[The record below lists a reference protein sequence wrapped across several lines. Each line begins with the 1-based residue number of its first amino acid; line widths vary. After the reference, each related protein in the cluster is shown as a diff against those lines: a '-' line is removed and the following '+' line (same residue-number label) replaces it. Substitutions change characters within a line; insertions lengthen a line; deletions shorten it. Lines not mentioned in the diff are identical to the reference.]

1 MLRGVVFSCRVSVHE
16 QIKDELVQLGKLQGF
31 ISESEY
37 NMDGEKLDVT
47 WRRVERG
54 SPTYVFEVQ
63 IGGDIYHA
71 LAKLKHAHDLWNSN
85 IFLITTKNDMTKVQ
99 DLLSGTFHEIK
110 KKIQIIKIEKIDEPF
125 KLKKAY
131 KDLERQLGIL

>member
-1 MLRGVVFSCRVSVHE
+1 WSNVGVSVHE

-31 ISESEY
+31 IAESEY

-110 KKIQIIKIEKIDEPF
+110 KKIQIIEIEKIDELF

>member
-1 MLRGVVFSCRVSVHE
+1 
-16 QIKDELVQLGKLQGF
+16 
-31 ISESEY
+31 
-37 NMDGEKLDVT
+37 
-47 WRRVERG
+47 
-54 SPTYVFEVQ
+54 
-63 IGGDIYHA
+63 
-71 LAKLKHAHDLWNSN
+71 
-85 IFLITTKNDMTKVQ
+85 MTKVQ